1 MGSLVTSIKIKM
13 NILLDTAIVLR
24 RIYLFLRDVC
34 KDVPTVLFVGSIVG
48 KSEAGNNFN
57 V

>member
-1 MGSLVTSIKIKM
+1 MTSIKIKM

-34 KDVPTVLFVGSIVG
+34 KDVPTVLVVGSIVG

>member
-1 MGSLVTSIKIKM
+1 MTSIKIKM

-24 RIYLFLRDVC
+24 RIYLFLGDVC
-34 KDVPTVLFVGSIVG
+34 KDVPTVLVVGSIR